1 MNTRIQV
8 EHPVTEMVTGIDI
21 VKEQIAIAAG
31 ERLSFSQGDVVM
43 SGNAIECRINAEDPD
58 RDFAPSPGRI
68 ESFHMPGGP
77 GIRVDT
83 HAYAQYEI
91 PPYYDSLIAK
101 LVAHGPDRHQA
112 LQRVAR
118 GLDEFIIEGV
128 STTIAFHRLAVAS
141 KIFRSGAYDTSF
153 VAELAEEVSGKND
166 RAEPAPGKDLTGA
179 RTP

>member
-1 MNTRIQV
+1 
-8 EHPVTEMVTGIDI
+8 
-21 VKEQIAIAAG
+21 
-31 ERLSFSQGDVVM
+31 
-43 SGNAIECRINAEDPD
+43 
-58 RDFAPSPGRI
+58 
-68 ESFHMPGGP
+68 MPGGP

-128 STTIAFHRLAVAS
+128 STTIPFHKVAVAS
-141 KIFRSGAYDTSF
+141 KIFRSGVYDTSF
-153 VAELAEEVSGKND
+153 VDRLAEEVSGENHAPK
-166 RAEPAPGKDLTGA
+166 PARGENLTGA
-179 RTP
+179 PTP